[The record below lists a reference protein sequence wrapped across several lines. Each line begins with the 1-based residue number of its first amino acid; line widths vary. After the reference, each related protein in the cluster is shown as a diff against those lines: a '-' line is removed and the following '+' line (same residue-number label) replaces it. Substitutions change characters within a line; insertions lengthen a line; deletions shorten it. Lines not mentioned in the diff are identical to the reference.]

1 MAIRRGTAAALL
13 VGALATSPAAA
24 VQPMLQMCAPG
35 QPNTPTK
42 TCIVDGD
49 TLWLNGENIRLEG
62 FDTPE
67 PQTQICGGEREK
79 ALAAQ
84 ASARLKDLL
93 NTNSWTVERSGA
105 DRYGRTLGTIR
116 IDGQDVGNWL
126 VEERLARWWPDG
138 EEWWCE

>member
-1 MAIRRGTAAALL
+1 MVRKLDALILAMILLGASIMPVAAQSFLE
-13 VGALATSPAAA
+13 
-24 VQPMLQMCAPG
+24 MCAPG

-67 PQTQICGGEREK
+67 PMTAICGGEREK

-84 ASARLKDLL
+84 ASARLRELL
-93 NTNSWTVERSGA
+93 NTNAWTIERAGV
-105 DRYGRTLGTIR
+105 DRHGRTLATIR
-116 IDGQDVGNWL
+116 IGDRDVGEWL
-126 VEERLARWWPDG
+126 VGERLARWWPNG
-138 EEWWCE
+138 EEWWCD

>member
-1 MAIRRGTAAALL
+1 MTKRYLAGL
-13 VGALATSPAAA
+13 ALALSLTPLPAVA
-24 VQPMLQMCAPG
+24 QPFMEMCALG

-49 TLWLNGENIRLEG
+49 TLWLEGENIRLEG

-79 ALAAQ
+79 ALAAD
-84 ASARLKDLL
+84 ASARLMELL
-93 NTNSWTVERSGA
+93 NTNTWTVERSGV
-105 DRYGRTLGTIR
+105 DRYGRTLATIR
-116 IDGQDVGNWL
+116 IGGRDVGEWL

-138 EEWWCE
+138 EEWWCG